1 MVVSAFFVVF
11 AIGCFLYPV
20 LDPLDFVPNTFYT
33 DNLSIY
39 GLFQKPWFTHTCF
52 GSKCLNL
59 NRGLNKNHVF
69 CVKTMFYTIYS
80 KTVLYTNTMF
90 YTKTMSCSCWAC
102 ASAVCGLQDST
113 FHGGRRNTPKAVKFA
128 VK

>member
-69 CVKTMFYTIYS
+69 AS
-80 KTVLYTNTMF
+80 KPCFTQFTQKPCCTQTQCFTQKPCHVLAGPVQALFAAYRIALSMV
-90 YTKTMSCSCWAC
+90 A
-102 ASAVCGLQDST
+102 
-113 FHGGRRNTPKAVKFA
+113 GGTRRRRLNLL
-128 VK
+128 

>member
-39 GLFQKPWFTHTCF
+39 GLFQKPWFTHT
-52 GSKCLNL
+52 
-59 NRGLNKNHVF
+59 HVL
-69 CVKTMFYTIYS
+69 VQN
-80 KTVLYTNTMF
+80 V
-90 YTKTMSCSCWAC
+90 
-102 ASAVCGLQDST
+102 
-113 FHGGRRNTPKAVKFA
+113 
-128 VK
+128 